1 MKRPSRIAPKVSF
14 MNRLTSSNE
23 AYDEETKN
31 YAYNEHDSKR
41 CVDQGFTQYEC
52 FH

>member
-1 MKRPSRIAPKVSF
+1 MSDLPEGLFR
-14 MNRLTSSNE
+14 NRLTSSNE

-41 CVDQGFTQYEC
+41 CVDQGFTQHEG